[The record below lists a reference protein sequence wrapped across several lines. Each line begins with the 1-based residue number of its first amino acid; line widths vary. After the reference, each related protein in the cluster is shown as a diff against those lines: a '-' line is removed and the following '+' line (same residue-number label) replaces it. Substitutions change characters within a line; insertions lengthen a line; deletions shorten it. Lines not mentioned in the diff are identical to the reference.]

1 MHAPRDREKE
11 KERIQAEVGGL
22 LEAHSASYRQWMMKL
37 LERNATELELKLRA
51 KRNDGTIQKRAG

>member
-22 LEAHSASYRQWMMKL
+22 LRAHSESYRQWMMKL
-37 LERNATELELKLRA
+37 LERNATELETKLQA
-51 KRNDGTIQKRAG
+51 KRSEGTLRKKAG